1 MNQPIDFRFVAN
13 GFVTLFWRDALLNEA
28 ADRRLA
34 VDPSLL
40 AVDPSLVDRRR
51 PPIGGGPSDQLQVI
65 VLWLVDGGPFWS
77 VPGVQTP

>member
-1 MNQPIDFRFVAN
+1 MNHPIDFRFVAN

-28 ADRRLA
+28 ADRR
-34 VDPSLL
+34 L